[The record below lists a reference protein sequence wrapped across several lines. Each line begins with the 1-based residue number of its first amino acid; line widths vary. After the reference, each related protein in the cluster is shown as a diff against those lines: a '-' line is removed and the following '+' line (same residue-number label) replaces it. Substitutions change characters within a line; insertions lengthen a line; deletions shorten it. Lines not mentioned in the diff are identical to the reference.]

1 MKRRFLDR
9 KDGYRIRKADPIFR
23 IIPYIMKE
31 KSDAQVF
38 FEDRIYL
45 EETDKFIRKL
55 RQEGLKVGFLHVVM
69 AALVRTISQ
78 KPKINRFIAGN
89 KAYARKDISFSL
101 AIKRNLDED
110 TVETTIKIIF
120 EPTDTIYD
128 VVEKINKQIDDNKKV
143 VLENDT
149 DKAAK
154 IITYM
159 PGFLINFT
167 LGLIKFLDNRGLLP
181 RFLTRLSPFHS
192 SIFVT
197 DLGSLG
203 IKSIYHH
210 IYNFGTNSIFVAF
223 GTKTKELYIDKDNNV
238 LKRKAMDLKIVMDE
252 RIVDGF
258 YNAKAIK
265 FAMKLMTNPN
275 DLLLPPETV
284 VIDNEI

>member
-38 FEDRIYL
+38 FEDRVYL
-45 EETDKFIRKL
+45 EETDVFIRKL
-55 RQEGLKVGFLHVVM
+55 RKEGLKIGFLHVVI
-69 AALVRTISQ
+69 ASLVRTISQ
-78 KPKINRFIAGN
+78 KPKINRFIAGH
-89 KAYARKDISFSL
+89 KAFARKDISFSL
-101 AIKRNLDED
+101 AIKRNMDED
-110 TVETTIKIIF
+110 TVETTVKMIF

-128 VVEKINKQIDDNKKV
+128 VVNKINKEIDDNKKEV
-143 VLENDT
+143 MENDT

-167 LGLIKFLDNRGLLP
+167 LGVIKFLDNRGLLP
-181 RFLTRLSPFHS
+181 GFLTKLSPFHS

-210 IYNFGTNSIFVAF
+210 IYNFGTNSVFVAF
-223 GTKTKELYIDKDNNV
+223 GTKTKELVIDKENNV
-238 LKRKAMDLKIVMDE
+238 VKRKAMDLKIVIDE

-265 FAMKLMTNPN
+265 MAMKIMTNPN
-275 DLLLPPETV
+275 ELLLPPESV